1 MLKVDK
7 FILLVIFN
15 AMTTNLKRFVV
26 QYLVAIFLPMR
37 FETIPQ

>member
-1 MLKVDK
+1 MQEEIQRLYWRRVMLKLDK

-26 QYLVAIFLPMR
+26 Q
-37 FETIPQ
+37 